1 MLEGKY
7 EIFIILIFNFNFLV
21 NIVKA
26 QTANQ
31 ELFDLLL
38 SNGTI
43 TPQDH
48 AILTGVLTS

>member
-1 MLEGKY
+1 MKY
-7 EIFIILIFNFNFLV
+7 SLFLSLILIFLV